1 MRNPFYFKA
10 LPDNAPFCNRH
21 KELAALLRFAESLN
35 DVVLYSPRRYGKTSL
50 VRRVQKTLRDQGA
63 VTLFIDFY
71 GVASVHE
78 VASRVAAAVFR
89 VTHGQKPLWDKAL
102 QIIKTFRPVL
112 RPSQDGGVEV
122 SVEAS
127 EGRLGM
133 SLLEAALDELGEFV
147 ARVGRPMHTVFDE
160 FQEITVL
167 PEARQIEAAMRT
179 RIQQFQAA
187 HCFVGSRRR
196 LLLAMFNENQ
206 RPFFQSAHNFA
217 LPPLPEGEL
226 TDFVRDQFI
235 AAGTTCSQSAA
246 ADLVRRVKCHP
257 HYTQRLGYLTF
268 EVAEQAVTTSH
279 IDEAFRDLLTTER
292 PVFEAMLQPLP
303 PQQRL
308 LLRAL
313 AREPAQQVMAKD
325 FVRTHHLG
333 STNGIGHSIKQLATL
348 DLVADDDG
356 PWQVVDPL
364 FAVWLQQH

>member
-1 MRNPFYFKA
+1 MKNPFYFKA
-10 LPDNAPFCNRH
+10 LPDDAPFCNRS

-50 VRRVQKTLRDQGA
+50 MRRVQKTLRDQGT
-63 VTLFIDFY
+63 VTLFVDFY
-71 GVASVHE
+71 GVASLHE
-78 VASRVAAAVFR
+78 VASRVATAVFR
-89 VTHGQKPLWDKAL
+89 VTHGEKPLWDKAL

-112 RPSQDGGVEV
+112 LPSQDGGVEV

-147 ARVGRPMHTVFDE
+147 ARVGRPVHTVFDE
-160 FQEITVL
+160 FQEITIL

-179 RIQQFQAA
+179 RIQQYQAA

-196 LLLAMFNENQ
+196 LLIAMFNENQ

-226 TDFVRDQFI
+226 TNFVRDRF
-235 AAGTTCSQSAA
+235 AVVGTTCRETVA
-246 ADLVRRVKCHP
+246 ADLVRRVQCHP

-268 EVAEQAVTTSH
+268 EVTGQEVTTTH
-279 IDEAFRDLLTTER
+279 IDEAFRDLLATER

-313 AREPAQQVMAKD
+313 AREPAQQVMAKN
-325 FVRTHHLG
+325 FVRTHQLG
-333 STNGIGHSIKQLATL
+333 STNGIGHSVKQLATL
-348 DLVADDDG
+348 DLIADDDG

-364 FAVWLQQH
+364 FAVWLRQY